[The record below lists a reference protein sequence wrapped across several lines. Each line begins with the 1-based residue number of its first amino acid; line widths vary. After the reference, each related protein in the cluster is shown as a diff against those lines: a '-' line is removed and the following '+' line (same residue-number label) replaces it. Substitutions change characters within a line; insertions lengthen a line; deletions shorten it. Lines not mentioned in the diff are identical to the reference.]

1 MSNKVRIFILVPNLE
16 GGGSERVV
24 SQVVN
29 NIDRSKFTP
38 TLVLAQKK
46 GVYLKEIA
54 KDIAIIDLNKTRVR
68 YIGWALIKLLRKEKP
83 DIVFSTLGH
92 LNLLIALIKP
102 VLPSKTVFIA
112 RESNTISERNKEE
125 NYPFLFN
132 LLFRTVY
139 KRYDSIICQCNYMK
153 NDLIENFGIPSE
165 KLLVI
170 NNPVNI
176 DQVLNKSLSG
186 KEVLPVEI
194 NNIVF
199 IGRLSKQKRV
209 DLLLKAFSIIKDTNS
224 HLYIIGKGELREQL
238 ENIAIEEGIKS
249 KTTFLGELDNP
260 FSLLAQAKCLALTSA
275 YEGFPNVVLEAHA
288 LGIPVVAFQS
298 PGGIGEIIYEN
309 ENGFLIPFGDIKAF
323 SNGLLKAAT
332 SSFQPKVIQNH
343 TRERYALPGIIAQY
357 EEVLLNA
364 VKKN

>member
-1 MSNKVRIFILVPNLE
+1 MYRKIRIFILVPNLE

-24 SQVVN
+24 SQIVN

-54 KDIAIIDLNKTRVR
+54 KDVCIINLNKTRVR
-68 YIGWALIKLLRKEKP
+68 YIGLALIKLFRKEKP
-83 DIVFSTLGH
+83 DIVLSTLGH

-102 VLPSKTVFIA
+102 ILPSKTVFIA

-125 NYPFLFN
+125 NFPFLFN

-139 KRYDSIICQCNYMK
+139 KRYDRIICQCNFMK
-153 NDLIENFGIPSE
+153 NDLIKNFGIPSE
-165 KLLVI
+165 KLFVI

-176 DQVLNKSLSG
+176 DEILNKSLVK
-186 KEVLPVEI
+186 KEILPPEV

-209 DLLLKAFSIIKDTNS
+209 DLLLKAFSIIKNTNS

-238 ENIAIEEGIKS
+238 ENIAIEEGIKD
-249 KTTFLGELDNP
+249 KITFLGERNNP
-260 FSLLAQAKCLALTSA
+260 FSLLAQANCLALTSA

-298 PGGIGEIIYEN
+298 PGGIAEIIYEN
-309 ENGFLIPFGDIKAF
+309 ENGFLIPFGDIQAF

-332 SSFQPKVIQNH
+332 HPFQPKVIQAH
-343 TRERYALPGIIAQY
+343 TRERYALPEIIAQY

-364 VKKN
+364 IK